1 MSIDQIAF
9 TQGSQEGRGAGDH
22 DLPYRFGWRPRT
34 TAPYP
39 FSTQEFARLLVL
51 RSCIQAG
58 LTASDDLD
66 PE

>member
-1 MSIDQIAF
+1 MSIEQIAYNP
-9 TQGSQEGRGAGDH
+9 GSQDGSGAGDH
-22 DLPYRFGWRPRT
+22 DVPYRFGWRPRT

-39 FSTQEFARLLVL
+39 FSTHEFARLLVL

-66 PE
+66 AE